1 MDSLKFLQ
9 RAKRIVIKVGSA
21 TLVDPASGI
30 LRREWLKGLAE
41 DVADLKR
48 NGADVLI
55 ASSGSI
61 ALGRNVLGINASCL
75 SLEQSQAAAAVGQ
88 IRLAKEYEEALEP
101 HGLIAGQVLL
111 TLEDSENRRRYLN
124 SRSTFAMLLA
134 QDVVPIINENDTVAT
149 DEIRFGDND
158 RLAAQVAAMVGAD
171 VLIILSDVDGL
182 YDRDP
187 RSGQPASLIPE
198 VKKITKKVEDMA
210 GDTGSGLSKGGMKT
224 KLLAAKTATVSGCA
238 MAITLGSVLRPVEA
252 LKNGANCTWFLPVGD
267 PLTARKNWVASMK
280 PRGRVAVDEGAAGA
294 LMNGKSLLPV
304 GVRSASGEFGRGDP
318 VEIIG
323 PNEETIGVGLARYTQ
338 AETAKIC
345 GRKSAEIES
354 ILGYPAR
361 TALVHRD
368 DMTMLIGTA

>member
-1 MDSLKFLQ
+1 MESLNFLQ
-9 RAKRIVIKVGSA
+9 GAKRIVIKVGSA
-21 TLVDPASGI
+21 TLVDPESGV
-30 LRREWLKGLAE
+30 LRRDWLKGLAE

-48 NGADVLI
+48 SGADVLI

-61 ALGRNVLGINASCL
+61 ALGRKVLGISASRL
-75 SLEQSQAAAAVGQ
+75 SLEQSQATAAVGQ

-101 HGLIAGQVLL
+101 HGLIAAQILL
-111 TLEDSENRRRYLN
+111 TLDDSENRRRYLN
-124 SRSTFAMLLA
+124 SRSTFATLLA
-134 QDVVPIINENDTVAT
+134 QGVVPIINENDTVAT

-171 VLIILSDVDGL
+171 VLVILSDIDGL

-187 RSGQPASLIPE
+187 RSSDSAIRIPRVE
-198 VKKITKKVEDMA
+198 KITKKIEDMG

-238 MAITLGSVLRPVEA
+238 TAIALGGVLRPIKA
-252 LKNGANCTWFLPVGD
+252 LRNGANCTWFLPVGD

-280 PRGRVAVDEGAAGA
+280 PRGRVVVDEGAAKA
-294 LMNGKSLLPV
+294 LMNGNSLLPV
-304 GVRSASGEFGRGDP
+304 GVRSVSGQFGRGDP
-318 VEIIG
+318 VEIVG
-323 PNEETIGVGLARYTQ
+323 PNEQAIGMGLARYTQ
-338 AETAKIC
+338 VETTRIR

-361 TALVHRD
+361 AALVHRD
-368 DMTMLIGTA
+368 DMTMLLGTA

>member
-1 MDSLKFLQ
+1 MESLNFLQ
-9 RAKRIVIKVGSA
+9 GAKRVVIKVGSA
-21 TLVDPASGI
+21 TLVDPESGV
-30 LRREWLKGLAE
+30 LRRDWLKGLAE

-48 NGADVLI
+48 NGADVLV

-61 ALGRNVLGINASCL
+61 ALGRKVLGINASRL

-101 HGLIAGQVLL
+101 HELIAAQVLL
-111 TLEDSENRRRYLN
+111 TLDDSENRRRYLN
-124 SRSTFAMLLA
+124 SRSTFATLLA
-134 QDVVPIINENDTVAT
+134 QGVVPIINENDTVAT

-171 VLIILSDVDGL
+171 VLVILSDIDGL

-187 RSGQPASLIPE
+187 RSGEPAVRIPRVE
-198 VKKITKKVEDMA
+198 KITKKIEDMA

-238 MAITLGSVLRPVEA
+238 TAVALGCVLRPIKA
-252 LKNGANCTWFLPVGD
+252 LRNGANCTWFLPVGD

-280 PRGRVAVDEGAAGA
+280 PRGRVVVDEGAARA
-294 LMNGKSLLPV
+294 LMNGNSLLPV
-304 GVRSASGEFGRGDP
+304 GVRSVSGEFGRGDP

-323 PNEETIGVGLARYTQ
+323 PNEQAIGMGLVRYTQ
-338 AETAKIC
+338 AETARIR

-361 TALVHRD
+361 AALVHRD
-368 DMTMLIGTA
+368 DMTMLLGTA